1 MARADAKLLQCAI
14 ELAVGFSL
22 NVSINVV
29 SLEVS
34 ASDPSSAAND
44 ATIAAQLLW
53 DSVLNS
59 SLRE

>member
-1 MARADAKLLQCAI
+1 MALADAKLLQCAI

-29 SLEVS
+29 CLEVS
-34 ASDPSSAAND
+34 ASDPSSAND